1 MKRIFLSGARSRF
14 GLASKAMNFIEC
26 PSRSSSGLFLSSRL
40 NQKLDS
46 AVALF
51 DRREPVC

>member
-26 PSRSSSGLFLSSRL
+26 PSRSFSGLFLSSRL